1 MLITKE
7 HRFASMIDHTLLKA
21 EATTEQVRKLC
32 DEAHTYHFASVCVNP
47 IYVQFAAE
55 SLENSAVNVCT
66 VIGFPLGANTT
77 STKVF
82 EAALAIQQGATELDM
97 VLNIGALSEGNFAV
111 VESDIRAVVDV
122 AHRSGT
128 VGVLVK
134 VIVETALLSNA
145 QKIAACEIVSRS
157 GADFIKTSTGFA
169 ASGASVAD
177 VLLMKE
183 HTSPLLQIKASGG
196 IRTLAF
202 ARELIAAGA
211 TRLGMSAGA
220 DIMQAMTTSL
230 SSPSSSS
237 ASY

>member
-1 MLITKE
+1 
-7 HRFASMIDHTLLKA
+7 LK
-21 EATTEQVRKLC
+21 
-32 DEAHTYHFASVCVNP
+32 
-47 IYVQFAAE
+47 
-55 SLENSAVNVCT
+55 NSAVNVCT

-97 VLNIGALSEGNFAV
+97 VLNIGALLEGNFAV

-134 VIVETALLSNA
+134 VIVETALLSEA

-220 DIMQAMTTSL
+220 DIMRAMMASL

-237 ASY
+237 ASLPSAASY